1 MSFLELKD
9 IHKSYFLGK
18 EEFPVLK
25 GINLSFE
32 KGEFVSILGE
42 SGGGKSTLMNII
54 GGLDRNFSGDVLVNG
69 NRLDHKQE
77 KKLDVYRRE
86 TIGYIFQSFNLIN
99 YQTNLENVETSLN
112 MTTLSAAQRKQRA
125 TELLDKV
132 GLSEHIHKYPSQLSG
147 GQKQR
152 VAIARALAADPDVM
166 IADEPTGA
174 LDSVNTAE
182 VLELLEQ
189 IAQEGKLV
197 IVVTHSQAVAEYG
210 TRILHMADGK
220 IDEEK
225 NLKDKFEAPAT
236 THRLTSKPLSASSVW
251 DMAFDHL
258 KYKKLQNFLI
268 ILGSAIGVFS
278 VILFLGLGNGIK
290 GYISDQVS
298 SLANPNYPTVVR
310 NTLSDKDATSTERV
324 QATAQAAATDYS
336 STVFSDSVIKK
347 IGNVKNVSKTY
358 QGYQFGGAVFKY
370 GNTQSQSGTQVQTWS
385 PVYANKII
393 KAGHKPS
400 GDNEIVIDK
409 TFAQKANKNWKSLIG
424 KNISYTYVAY
434 NKNNQ
439 AVPVTST
446 MKIVGITD
454 GGQAGTVYATTFSGM
469 KKDLAHASAVT
480 EANYLT
486 LKINDTNN
494 VKSAVSAVNKIKDN
508 GQQAAVAVSVGSV
521 LDTIN
526 TITSLASY
534 VLAAIAGISLVVSA
548 IMIIVT
554 TYMSV
559 SERTKEIGVLRALG
573 ARAKDIRGLFTNEAL
588 LMGVISAAF
597 GIATAYIAQFVM
609 NSALYGLIKF
619 NIVQVSL
626 GNVIFAVIISLIIAL
641 VASFVPSRRAANLN
655 TIDALA
661 AD

>member
-18 EEFPVLK
+18 DEFPVLK
-25 GINLSFE
+25 GINLSFD

-54 GGLDRNFSGDVLVNG
+54 GGLDRNFSGDVLING

-112 MTTLSAAQRKQRA
+112 MTTLSSAQRKQRA
-125 TELLDKV
+125 MELLEKV
-132 GLSEHIHKYPSQLSG
+132 GLSEHVHKYPSQLSG

-174 LDSVNTAE
+174 LDSVNTTE

-197 IVVTHSQAVAEYG
+197 IVVTHSQAVANYG

-225 NLKDKFEAPAT
+225 NLKDKFEAPSAPD
-236 THRLTSKPLSASSVW
+236 RLTSRPLSTRSVW

-290 GYISDQVS
+290 GYINNQVS
-298 SLANPNYPTVVR
+298 SLANPNYPTVVK
-310 NTLSDKDATSTERV
+310 NTLDDDDASSNERV
-324 QATAQAAATDYS
+324 QARAQASTTNYS
-336 STVFSDSVIKK
+336 SIVFSDNVIKK
-347 IGNVKNVSKTY
+347 VSNVKNVAKTY
-358 QGYQFGGAVFKY
+358 QGYEFNGAVFKY
-370 GNTQSQSGTQVQTWS
+370 GKAQSQAGTQVQTWS
-385 PVYANKII
+385 PIYADKVI

-424 KNISYTYVAY
+424 KNITYTYVAY
-434 NKNNQ
+434 NQNNQ

-454 GGQAGTVYATTFSGM
+454 GGQAGTVFATTFAAM
-469 KKDLAHASAVT
+469 KKDLAKANAMT

-486 LKINDTNN
+486 LKVNDTEN
-494 VKSAVSAVNKIKDN
+494 VKSTVSAVNKIKDN
-508 GQQAAVAVSVGSV
+508 GKQAVVAVSIGSV

-534 VLAAIAGISLVVSA
+534 VLAAIAGISLIVSA

-573 ARAKDIRGLFTNEAL
+573 ARSKDIRGLFTNEAL
-588 LMGVISAAF
+588 LMGIISAVL
-597 GIATAYIAQFVM
+597 GIVTAYLGQFAM
-609 NSALYGLIKF
+609 NTALYGLIKF
-619 NIVQVSL
+619 DIVQVSL
-626 GNVIFAVIISLIIAL
+626 GNVIFAVVISLVIAL

>member
-18 EEFPVLK
+18 DEFPVLK
-25 GINLSFE
+25 GINLSFD

-54 GGLDRNFSGDVLVNG
+54 GGLDRNFSGDVLING

-112 MTTLSAAQRKQRA
+112 MTTLSSAQRKQRA
-125 TELLDKV
+125 MELLEKV
-132 GLSEHIHKYPSQLSG
+132 GLSEHVHKYPSQLSG

-174 LDSVNTAE
+174 LDSVNTTE

-197 IVVTHSQAVAEYG
+197 IVVTHSQAVANYG

-225 NLKDKFEAPAT
+225 NLKDKFEAPSAPD
-236 THRLTSKPLSASSVW
+236 RLTSRPLSTRSVW

-290 GYISDQVS
+290 GYINNQVS
-298 SLANPNYPTVVR
+298 SLANPNYPTVVK
-310 NTLSDKDATSTERV
+310 NTLDDDDASSNERV
-324 QATAQAAATDYS
+324 QARAQASTTNYS
-336 STVFSDSVIKK
+336 SIVFSDNVIKK
-347 IGNVKNVSKTY
+347 VSNVKNVAKTY
-358 QGYQFGGAVFKY
+358 QGYEFNGAVFKY
-370 GNTQSQSGTQVQTWS
+370 GKAQSQAGTQVQTWS
-385 PVYANKII
+385 PIYADKVI

-409 TFAQKANKNWKSLIG
+409 TFAQKANKNCKSLIG
-424 KNISYTYVAY
+424 KNITYTYVAY
-434 NKNNQ
+434 NQNNQ

-454 GGQAGTVYATTFSGM
+454 GGQAGTVFATTFAAM
-469 KKDLAHASAVT
+469 KKDLAKANAMT

-486 LKINDTNN
+486 LKVNDTEN
-494 VKSAVSAVNKIKDN
+494 VKSTVSAVNKIKDN
-508 GQQAAVAVSVGSV
+508 GKQAVVAVSIGSV

-534 VLAAIAGISLVVSA
+534 VLAAIAGISLIVSA

-573 ARAKDIRGLFTNEAL
+573 ARSKDIRGLFTNEAL
-588 LMGVISAAF
+588 LMGIISAVL
-597 GIATAYIAQFVM
+597 GIVTAYLGQFAM
-609 NSALYGLIKF
+609 NAALYGLIKF
-619 NIVQVSL
+619 DIVQVSL
-626 GNVIFAVIISLIIAL
+626 GNVIFAVVISLVIAL

>member
-112 MTTLSAAQRKQRA
+112 MTTLSAVQRKQRA

-290 GYISDQVS
+290 GYINDQVS

-469 KKDLAHASAVT
+469 KKDLANASAVT

>member
-18 EEFPVLK
+18 DEFPVLK
-25 GINLSFE
+25 GINLSFD

-54 GGLDRNFSGDVLVNG
+54 GGLDRNFSGDVLING

-112 MTTLSAAQRKQRA
+112 MTTLSSAQRKQRA
-125 TELLDKV
+125 MELLEKV
-132 GLSEHIHKYPSQLSG
+132 GLSEHVHKYPSQLSG

-174 LDSVNTAE
+174 LDSVNTTE

-197 IVVTHSQAVAEYG
+197 IVVTHSQAVANYG

-225 NLKDKFEAPAT
+225 NLKDKFEAPSAPD
-236 THRLTSKPLSASSVW
+236 RLTSRPLSTRSVW

-290 GYISDQVS
+290 GYINNQVS
-298 SLANPNYPTVVR
+298 SLANPNYPTVVK
-310 NTLSDKDATSTERV
+310 NTLDDDDASSNERV
-324 QATAQAAATDYS
+324 QARAQASTTNYS
-336 STVFSDSVIKK
+336 SIVFSDNVIKK
-347 IGNVKNVSKTY
+347 VSNVKNVAKTY
-358 QGYQFGGAVFKY
+358 QGYEFNGAVFKY
-370 GNTQSQSGTQVQTWS
+370 GKAQSQAGTQVQTWS
-385 PVYANKII
+385 PIYADKVI

-424 KNISYTYVAY
+424 KNITYTYVAY
-434 NKNNQ
+434 NQNNQ

-454 GGQAGTVYATTFSGM
+454 GGQAGTVFATTFAAM
-469 KKDLAHASAVT
+469 KKDLAKANAMT

-486 LKINDTNN
+486 LKVNDTEN
-494 VKSAVSAVNKIKDN
+494 VKSTVSAVNKIKDN
-508 GQQAAVAVSVGSV
+508 GKQAVVAVSIGSV

-534 VLAAIAGISLVVSA
+534 VLAAIAGISLIVSA

-573 ARAKDIRGLFTNEAL
+573 ARSKDIRGLFTNEAL
-588 LMGVISAAF
+588 LMGIISAVL
-597 GIATAYIAQFVM
+597 GIVTAYLGQFAM
-609 NSALYGLIKF
+609 NAALYGLIKF
-619 NIVQVSL
+619 DIVQVSL
-626 GNVIFAVIISLIIAL
+626 GNVIFAVVISLVIAL
-641 VASFVPSRRAANLN
+641 FASFVPSRRAANLN

>member
-236 THRLTSKPLSASSVW
+236 TYRLTSKPLSASSVW

-290 GYISDQVS
+290 GYINDQVS

-439 AVPVTST
+439 AVPVMST

-469 KKDLAHASAVT
+469 KKDLANASAVT

>member
-18 EEFPVLK
+18 DEFPVLK
-25 GINLSFE
+25 GINLSFD

-236 THRLTSKPLSASSVW
+236 TDRLTSKPLSASSVW

-290 GYISDQVS
+290 GYINDQVS

-400 GDNEIVIDK
+400 GDNEIVVDK

-469 KKDLAHASAVT
+469 KKDLANVSAVT

-486 LKINDTNN
+486 LKINETNN

-588 LMGVISAAF
+588 LMGIISAVF

>member
-18 EEFPVLK
+18 DEFPVLK
-25 GINLSFE
+25 GINLSFD

-69 NRLDHKQE
+69 NRLVHKQE

-236 THRLTSKPLSASSVW
+236 TDRLTSKPLSASSVW

-290 GYISDQVS
+290 GYINDQVS

-469 KKDLAHASAVT
+469 KKDLANVSAVT

-486 LKINDTNN
+486 LKINETNN

-588 LMGVISAAF
+588 LMGIISAVF

>member
-18 EEFPVLK
+18 DEFPVLK
-25 GINLSFE
+25 GINLSFD

-54 GGLDRNFSGDVLVNG
+54 GGLDRNFSGDVLING

-112 MTTLSAAQRKQRA
+112 MTTLSSAQRKQRA
-125 TELLDKV
+125 MELLEKV
-132 GLSEHIHKYPSQLSG
+132 GLSEHVHKYPSQLSG

-174 LDSVNTAE
+174 LDSVNTTE

-197 IVVTHSQAVAEYG
+197 IVVTHSQAVANYG

-225 NLKDKFEAPAT
+225 NLKDKFEAPSAPD
-236 THRLTSKPLSASSVW
+236 RLTSRPLSTRSVW

-290 GYISDQVS
+290 GYINNQVS
-298 SLANPNYPTVVR
+298 SLANPNYPTVVK
-310 NTLSDKDATSTERV
+310 NTLDDDDASSNERV
-324 QATAQAAATDYS
+324 QARAQASTTNYS
-336 STVFSDSVIKK
+336 SIVFSDNVIKK
-347 IGNVKNVSKTY
+347 VSNVKNVAKTY
-358 QGYQFGGAVFKY
+358 QGYEFNGAVFKY
-370 GNTQSQSGTQVQTWS
+370 GKAQSQAGTQVQTWS
-385 PVYANKII
+385 PIYADKVI

-424 KNISYTYVAY
+424 KNITYTYVAY
-434 NKNNQ
+434 NQNNQ

-454 GGQAGTVYATTFSGM
+454 GGQAGTVFATTFAAM
-469 KKDLAHASAVT
+469 KKDLAKANAMT

-486 LKINDTNN
+486 LKVNDTEN
-494 VKSAVSAVNKIKDN
+494 VKSTVSAVNKIKDN
-508 GQQAAVAVSVGSV
+508 GKQAVVAVSIGSV

-534 VLAAIAGISLVVSA
+534 VLAAIAGISLIVSA

-573 ARAKDIRGLFTNEAL
+573 ARSKDIRGLFTNEAL
-588 LMGVISAAF
+588 LMRIISAVL
-597 GIATAYIAQFVM
+597 GIVTAYLGQFAM
-609 NSALYGLIKF
+609 NAALYGLIKF
-619 NIVQVSL
+619 DIVQVSL
-626 GNVIFAVIISLIIAL
+626 GNVIFAVVISLVIAL

>member
-18 EEFPVLK
+18 DEFPVLK
-25 GINLSFE
+25 GINLSFD

-54 GGLDRNFSGDVLVNG
+54 GGLDRDFSGDVLVNG

-236 THRLTSKPLSASSVW
+236 TDRLTSKPLSASSVW

-290 GYISDQVS
+290 GYINDQVS
-298 SLANPNYPTVVR
+298 SLANPNYPKVVR
-310 NTLSDKDATSTERV
+310 NTLSDKDATSMERV
-324 QATAQAAATDYS
+324 RATAQAAATDYS

-347 IGNVKNVSKTY
+347 IGHVKNVSKTY

-370 GNTQSQSGTQVQTWS
+370 GSTQSQSGTQVQTWS

-454 GGQAGTVYATTFSGM
+454 GGQAGAVYATTFSGM
-469 KKDLAHASAVT
+469 KKDLANASAVT

-486 LKINDTNN
+486 LKINETNN

-588 LMGVISAAF
+588 LMGIISAVF
-597 GIATAYIAQFVM
+597 GIATAYIVQFIM

>member
-18 EEFPVLK
+18 DEFPVLK
-25 GINLSFE
+25 GINLSFD

-54 GGLDRNFSGDVLVNG
+54 GGLDRNFSGDVLING

-112 MTTLSAAQRKQRA
+112 MTTLSSAQRKQRA
-125 TELLDKV
+125 MELLEKV
-132 GLSEHIHKYPSQLSG
+132 GLSEHVHKYPSQLSG

-152 VAIARALAADPDVM
+152 VATARALAADPDVM

-174 LDSVNTAE
+174 LDSVNTTE

-197 IVVTHSQAVAEYG
+197 IVVTHSQAVANYG

-225 NLKDKFEAPAT
+225 NLKDKFEAPSAPD
-236 THRLTSKPLSASSVW
+236 RLTSRPLSTRSVW

-290 GYISDQVS
+290 GYINNQVS
-298 SLANPNYPTVVR
+298 SLANPNYPTVVK
-310 NTLSDKDATSTERV
+310 NTLDDDDASSNERV
-324 QATAQAAATDYS
+324 QARAQASTTNYS
-336 STVFSDSVIKK
+336 SIVFSDNVIKK
-347 IGNVKNVSKTY
+347 VSNVKNVAKTY
-358 QGYQFGGAVFKY
+358 QGYEFNGAVFKY
-370 GNTQSQSGTQVQTWS
+370 GKAQSQAGTQVQTWS
-385 PVYANKII
+385 PIYADKVI

-424 KNISYTYVAY
+424 KNITYTYVAY
-434 NKNNQ
+434 NQNNQ

-454 GGQAGTVYATTFSGM
+454 GGQAGTVFATTFAAM
-469 KKDLAHASAVT
+469 KKDLAKANAMT

-486 LKINDTNN
+486 LKVNDTEN
-494 VKSAVSAVNKIKDN
+494 VKSTVSAVNKIKDN
-508 GQQAAVAVSVGSV
+508 GKQAVVAVSIGSV

-534 VLAAIAGISLVVSA
+534 VLAAIAGISLIVSA

-573 ARAKDIRGLFTNEAL
+573 ARSKDIRGLFTNEAL
-588 LMGVISAAF
+588 LMGIISAVL
-597 GIATAYIAQFVM
+597 GIVTAYLGQFAM
-609 NSALYGLIKF
+609 NAALYGLIKF
-619 NIVQVSL
+619 DIVQVSL
-626 GNVIFAVIISLIIAL
+626 GNVIFAVVISLVIAL

>member
-197 IVVTHSQAVAEYG
+197 IVVTHSQSVAEYG

-236 THRLTSKPLSASSVW
+236 TDRLTSKPLSASSVW

-290 GYISDQVS
+290 GYINDQVS

-469 KKDLAHASAVT
+469 KKDLANASAVT

-486 LKINDTNN
+486 LKINETNN

>member
-18 EEFPVLK
+18 DEFPVLK
-25 GINLSFE
+25 GINLSFD

-112 MTTLSAAQRKQRA
+112 MTTLSSAQRKKRA
-125 TELLDKV
+125 MELLEKV
-132 GLSEHIHKYPSQLSG
+132 GLSEHVHKYPSQLSG

-174 LDSVNTAE
+174 LDSVNTTE

-189 IAQEGKLV
+189 ISQEGKLV
-197 IVVTHSQAVAEYG
+197 IVVTHSQAVADYG

-225 NLKDKFEAPAT
+225 NLKDKFEAPT
-236 THRLTSKPLSASSVW
+236 EPERLTSRPLSSKSVW

-290 GYISDQVS
+290 GYINHQVS
-298 SLANPNYPTVVR
+298 SLANPNYPTVLK
-310 NTLSDKDATSTERV
+310 NTLDDDDASNNERV
-324 QATAQAAATDYS
+324 QSRAQAAATNYS
-336 STVFSDSVIKK
+336 SVVFSDNVIKK
-347 IGNVKNVSKTY
+347 VSDVKNVAKTY
-358 QGYQFGGAVFKY
+358 QGYQFNGAVFKY
-370 GNTQSQSGTQVQTWS
+370 GETQSQAGTQVQTWS
-385 PVYANKII
+385 PAYADKVI

-409 TFAQKANKNWKSLIG
+409 AFAQKANKNWKSLIG
-424 KNISYTYVAY
+424 KNITYTYVAY
-434 NKNNQ
+434 NQDNQ

-454 GGQAGTVYATTFSGM
+454 GGQAGAVFATTFDAM
-469 KKDLAHASAVT
+469 KKDLVKANAMT
-480 EANYLT
+480 EANFLT
-486 LKINDTNN
+486 LKINDTEN
-494 VKSAVSAVNKIKDN
+494 VKSAVNAVNKIKDN
-508 GQQAAVAVSVGSV
+508 GKQAVVAVSIGSM

-534 VLAAIAGISLVVSA
+534 VLAAIAGISLIVSA

-573 ARAKDIRGLFTNEAL
+573 ARSKDIRGLFTNEAL
-588 LMGVISAAF
+588 LMGIISAVL
-597 GIATAYIAQFVM
+597 GIVTAYLGQFAM
-609 NSALYGLIKF
+609 NAALYGLIKF
-619 NIVQVSL
+619 DIVQVSL
-626 GNVIFAVIISLIIAL
+626 GNVIFAVVISLLIAL

>member
-18 EEFPVLK
+18 DEFPVLK
-25 GINLSFE
+25 GINLSFD

-236 THRLTSKPLSASSVW
+236 TDRLTSKPLSASSVW

-290 GYISDQVS
+290 GYINDQVS

-310 NTLSDKDATSTERV
+310 NTLSDKDATSMERV

-469 KKDLAHASAVT
+469 KKDLANVSAVT

-486 LKINDTNN
+486 LKINETNN

-588 LMGVISAAF
+588 LMGIISAVF

>member
-18 EEFPVLK
+18 DEFPVLK
-25 GINLSFE
+25 GINLSFD

-54 GGLDRNFSGDVLVNG
+54 GGLDRNFSGDVLING

-112 MTTLSAAQRKQRA
+112 MTTLSSAQRKQRA
-125 TELLDKV
+125 MELLEKV
-132 GLSEHIHKYPSQLSG
+132 GLSEHVHKYPSQLSG

-174 LDSVNTAE
+174 LDSVNTTE

-197 IVVTHSQAVAEYG
+197 IVVTHSQAVANYG

-225 NLKDKFEAPAT
+225 NLKDKFEAPSAPD
-236 THRLTSKPLSASSVW
+236 RLTSRPLSTRSVW

-290 GYISDQVS
+290 GYINNQVS
-298 SLANPNYPTVVR
+298 SLANPNYPTVVK
-310 NTLSDKDATSTERV
+310 NTLDDDDASSNERV
-324 QATAQAAATDYS
+324 QARAQASTTNYS
-336 STVFSDSVIKK
+336 SIVFSDNVIKK
-347 IGNVKNVSKTY
+347 VSNVKNVAKTY
-358 QGYQFGGAVFKY
+358 QGYEFNGAVFKY
-370 GNTQSQSGTQVQTWS
+370 GKAQSQAGTQVQTWS
-385 PVYANKII
+385 PIYADKVI

-424 KNISYTYVAY
+424 KNITYTYVAY
-434 NKNNQ
+434 NQNNQ

-454 GGQAGTVYATTFSGM
+454 GGQAGTVFATTFAAM
-469 KKDLAHASAVT
+469 KKDLAKANAMT

-486 LKINDTNN
+486 LKVNDTEN
-494 VKSAVSAVNKIKDN
+494 VKSTVSAVNKIKDN
-508 GQQAAVAVSVGSV
+508 GKQAVVAVSIGSV

-534 VLAAIAGISLVVSA
+534 VLAAIAGISLIVSA

-573 ARAKDIRGLFTNEAL
+573 ARSKDIRGLFTNEAL
-588 LMGVISAAF
+588 LMGIISAVL
-597 GIATAYIAQFVM
+597 GIVTAYLGQFSM
-609 NSALYGLIKF
+609 NAALYGLIKF
-619 NIVQVSL
+619 DIVQVSL
-626 GNVIFAVIISLIIAL
+626 GNVIFAVVISLVIAL

>member
-236 THRLTSKPLSASSVW
+236 TYRLTSKPLSASSVW

-290 GYISDQVS
+290 GYINDQVS

-454 GGQAGTVYATTFSGM
+454 GGQAGTVYETTFSGM
-469 KKDLAHASAVT
+469 KKDLANASAVT

>member
-18 EEFPVLK
+18 DEFPVLK
-25 GINLSFE
+25 GINLSFD

-236 THRLTSKPLSASSVW
+236 TDRLTSKPLSASSVW

-290 GYISDQVS
+290 GYINDQVS

-439 AVPVTST
+439 AVLVTST

-469 KKDLAHASAVT
+469 RKDLANASAVT

-486 LKINDTNN
+486 LKINETNN

-588 LMGVISAAF
+588 LMGIISAVF
-597 GIATAYIAQFVM
+597 GIATAYLAQFVM

>member
-1 MSFLELKD
+1 MAFLKLTD

-18 EEFPVLK
+18 DEFPVLK
-25 GINLSFE
+25 GIDLSFE

-54 GGLDRNFSGDVLVNG
+54 GGLDRNFEGTVEVNG
-69 NRLDHKQE
+69 EKLDHKQE
-77 KKLDVYRRE
+77 KKLDVYRRQ

-112 MTTLSAAQRKQRA
+112 MTTLSASQRKQRA
-125 TELLDKV
+125 TELLKKV
-132 GLSEHIHKYPSQLSG
+132 GLAEHIHKYPSQLSG

-174 LDSVNTAE
+174 LDSVNTKE

-197 IVVTHSQAVAEYG
+197 IVVTHSQAVADYG
-210 TRILHMADGK
+210 TRILHMDDGK

-225 NLKDKFEAPAT
+225 NLKPRFETPAT
-236 THRLTSKPLSASSVW
+236 TDRLTSKPLSQGSVW

-258 KYKKLQNFLI
+258 KFKKLQNFLI

-290 GYISDQVS
+290 GYINDQVN
-298 SLANPNYPTVVR
+298 SLANPNYPTVLK
-310 NTLSDKDATSTERV
+310 NTTDSKDATATERA
-324 QATAQAAATDYS
+324 QATTQAAATDYN
-336 STVFSDSVIKK
+336 STTISDKLIKK
-347 IGNVKNVSKTY
+347 INQVKHVDKVY
-358 QGYQFGGAVFKY
+358 KGYHFNGAVFKY
-370 GNTQSQSGTQVQTWS
+370 GNVQSQAGTQIQTWT
-385 PVYANKII
+385 PIYADKVI
-393 KAGHKPS
+393 KAGRKPKAS
-400 GDNEIVIDK
+400 NEIVIDK
-409 TFAQKANKNWKSLIG
+409 AFAKKANTNWKSLLN
-424 KNISYTYVAY
+424 KNITYTYVAY
-434 NKNNQ
+434 NAQNQ
-439 AVPVTST
+439 PVPVTST

-454 GGQAGTVYATTFSGM
+454 GGQSGTIFAATTAGV
-469 KKDLAHASAVT
+469 KKDLTKANAVT
-480 EANYLT
+480 TANFLT
-486 LKINDTNN
+486 LSIKDTREIQST
-494 VKSAVSAVNKIKDN
+494 VDAVNNLKEN
-508 GQQAAVAVSVGSV
+508 GKQAVAAISVGSV
-521 LDTIN
+521 LKTIN

-534 VLAAIAGISLVVSA
+534 VLAAIAGISLFVSA

-573 ARAKDIRGLFTNEAL
+573 ARSKDIRGLFTNEAL
-588 LMGVISAAF
+588 LMGIISAIF
-597 GIATAYIAQFVM
+597 GIAVAYLAQFAM
-609 NSALYGLIKF
+609 NAALYGLIKF
-619 NIVQVSL
+619 NIVQVSV
-626 GNVIFAVIISLIIAL
+626 GNVIFAVVISLIIAL
-641 VASFVPSRRAANLN
+641 IASFVPSRKAAKLN

>member
-1 MSFLELKD
+1 M
-9 IHKSYFLGK
+9 HKSYFLGK
-18 EEFPVLK
+18 DEFPVLK
-25 GINLSFE
+25 GINLSFD

-236 THRLTSKPLSASSVW
+236 TDRLTSKPLSASSVW

-290 GYISDQVS
+290 GYINDQVS

-469 KKDLAHASAVT
+469 KKDLANVSAVT

-486 LKINDTNN
+486 LKINETNN

-526 TITSLASY
+526 TIISLASY

-588 LMGVISAAF
+588 LMGIISAVF

-626 GNVIFAVIISLIIAL
+626 GNVIFAVIISFIIAL

>member
-18 EEFPVLK
+18 DEFPVLK
-25 GINLSFE
+25 GINLSFD

-54 GGLDRNFSGDVLVNG
+54 GGLDRNFSGDVLING

-112 MTTLSAAQRKQRA
+112 MTTLSSAQRKQRA
-125 TELLDKV
+125 MELLEKV
-132 GLSEHIHKYPSQLSG
+132 GLSEHVHKYPSQLSG

-174 LDSVNTAE
+174 LDSVNTTE

-197 IVVTHSQAVAEYG
+197 IVVTHSQAVANYG

-225 NLKDKFEAPAT
+225 NLKDKFEAPSAPD
-236 THRLTSKPLSASSVW
+236 RLTSRPLSTRSVW

-290 GYISDQVS
+290 GYINNQVS
-298 SLANPNYPTVVR
+298 SLANPNYPTVVK
-310 NTLSDKDATSTERV
+310 NTLDDDDASSNERV
-324 QATAQAAATDYS
+324 QSRAQASTTNYS
-336 STVFSDSVIKK
+336 SIVFSDNVIKK
-347 IGNVKNVSKTY
+347 VSNVKNVAKTY
-358 QGYQFGGAVFKY
+358 QGYEFNGAVFKY
-370 GNTQSQSGTQVQTWS
+370 GKAQSQAGTQVQTWS
-385 PVYANKII
+385 PIYADKVI

-424 KNISYTYVAY
+424 KNITYTYVAY
-434 NKNNQ
+434 NQNNQ

-454 GGQAGTVYATTFSGM
+454 GGQAGTVFATTFAAM
-469 KKDLAHASAVT
+469 KKDLAKANAMT

-486 LKINDTNN
+486 LKVNDTEN
-494 VKSAVSAVNKIKDN
+494 VKSTVSAVNKIKDN
-508 GQQAAVAVSVGSV
+508 GKQAVVAVSIGSV

-534 VLAAIAGISLVVSA
+534 VLAAIAGISLIVSA

-573 ARAKDIRGLFTNEAL
+573 ARSKDIRGLFTNEAL
-588 LMGVISAAF
+588 LMGIISAVL
-597 GIATAYIAQFVM
+597 GIVTAYLGQFAM
-609 NSALYGLIKF
+609 NASLYGLIKF
-619 NIVQVSL
+619 DIVQVSL
-626 GNVIFAVIISLIIAL
+626 GNVIFAVVISLVIAL

>member
-236 THRLTSKPLSASSVW
+236 TYRLTSKPLSASSVW

-290 GYISDQVS
+290 GYINDQVS

-385 PVYANKII
+385 PVYANKIV

-469 KKDLAHASAVT
+469 KKDLANASAVT

>member
-18 EEFPVLK
+18 DEFPVLK
-25 GINLSFE
+25 GINLSFD

-54 GGLDRNFSGDVLVNG
+54 GGLDRNFSGDVLING

-112 MTTLSAAQRKQRA
+112 MTTLSSAQRKQRA
-125 TELLDKV
+125 MELLEKV
-132 GLSEHIHKYPSQLSG
+132 GLSEHVHKYPSQLSG

-174 LDSVNTAE
+174 LDSVNTTE

-197 IVVTHSQAVAEYG
+197 IVVTHSQAVANYG

-225 NLKDKFEAPAT
+225 NLKDKFEAPSAPD
-236 THRLTSKPLSASSVW
+236 RLTSRPLSTRSVW

-290 GYISDQVS
+290 GYINNQVS
-298 SLANPNYPTVVR
+298 SLANPNYPTVVK
-310 NTLSDKDATSTERV
+310 NTLDDDDASSNERV
-324 QATAQAAATDYS
+324 QARAQASTTNYS
-336 STVFSDSVIKK
+336 SIVFSDNVIKK
-347 IGNVKNVSKTY
+347 VSNVKNVAKTY
-358 QGYQFGGAVFKY
+358 QGYEFNGAVFKY
-370 GNTQSQSGTQVQTWS
+370 GKAQSQAGTQVQTWS
-385 PVYANKII
+385 PIYADKVI

-409 TFAQKANKNWKSLIG
+409 IFAQKANKNWKSLIG
-424 KNISYTYVAY
+424 KNITYTYVAY
-434 NKNNQ
+434 NQNNQ

-454 GGQAGTVYATTFSGM
+454 GGQAGTVFATTFAAM
-469 KKDLAHASAVT
+469 KKDLAKANAMT

-486 LKINDTNN
+486 LKVNDTEN
-494 VKSAVSAVNKIKDN
+494 VKSTVSAVNKIKDN
-508 GQQAAVAVSVGSV
+508 GKQAVVAVSIGSV

-534 VLAAIAGISLVVSA
+534 VLAAIAGISLIVSA

-573 ARAKDIRGLFTNEAL
+573 ARSKDIRGLFTNEAL
-588 LMGVISAAF
+588 LMGIISAVL
-597 GIATAYIAQFVM
+597 GIVTAYLGQFAM
-609 NSALYGLIKF
+609 NAALYGLIKF
-619 NIVQVSL
+619 DIVQVSL
-626 GNVIFAVIISLIIAL
+626 GNVIFAVVISLVIAL